1 MGSLVRHSAS
11 MEARN
16 NVQNKVKAFI
26 VRSVLLS
33 GQFCVCAGCGYSY
46 LAASVIERIVSNA
59 SPVNFNFES
68 KQRRLKFNHVIS
80 QFPVS

>member
-33 GQFCVCAGCGYSY
+33 GQYLCVPGVAIAIK
-46 LAASVIERIVSNA
+46 LL
-59 SPVNFNFES
+59 
-68 KQRRLKFNHVIS
+68 Q
-80 QFPVS
+80 